1 MKDWLIKNDL
11 VTEVPEEPVEEESEP
26 IIDSEELVE
35 NTSKNIMNTMLPS
48 TKVLGKRER
57 PENPELD

>member
-35 NTSKNIMNTMLPS
+35 HTSKNIMNTMLPS